1 MSEIKIVDQYIHPKE
16 HEELQNIMRKKEF
29 PWTLAP
35 KTGEMDNDG
44 HAIRGQS
51 ENDVANPL
59 NTQLNHWFADY
70 RFAHYSPFFKYVL
83 PIVNQQRIVAISR
96 IKANL
101 QLPCENPVKSN
112 FHVDLSL
119 RYGIEEIPEPH
130 LTTIIYYVNTNNGYT
145 EFETGEIV
153 ESVANRAVI
162 FPNSCRH
169 RGVSQTDTHYRTVI
183 NLNVCLSAATPPEF
197 PRG

>member
-1 MSEIKIVDQYIHPKE
+1 MSEIKIVDKFINPRD
-16 HEELQNIMRKKEF
+16 HEELQTVMLQREF
-29 PWTLAP
+29 PWTVAQ
-35 KTGEMDNDG
+35 KTGDMDRDG
-44 HAIRGQS
+44 KS
-51 ENDVANPL
+51 KDPL

-70 RFAHYSPFFKYVL
+70 RNIHYSPFFKYVL
-83 PIVNQQRIVAISR
+83 PIVNEQRIIAISR

-101 QLPCENPVKSN
+101 QLCTEKPIKSD

-119 RYGIEEIPEPH
+119 MYGIQEIPEPH

-169 RGVSQTDTHYRTVI
+169 RGVSQTDTHYRIVI
-183 NLNVCLSAATPPEF
+183 NLNLCLSAAAPPEF
-197 PRG
+197 PGG

>member
-1 MSEIKIVDQYIHPKE
+1 MASVKIRDGLLTEEEYEPIREFMMGDNIPWYYNPFITYTDESEQSVQFTHVFYS
-16 HEELQNIMRKKEF
+16 Q
-29 PWTLAP
+29 A
-35 KTGEMDNDG
+35 
-44 HAIRGQS
+44 RG
-51 ENDVANPL
+51 
-59 NTQLNHWFADY
+59 
-70 RFAHYSPFFKYVL
+70 
-83 PIVNQQRIVAISR
+83 AISPGFDGLSPILNKLGLHHNIR

-101 QLPCENPVKSN
+101 QLCTEKPIKSDY
-112 FHVDLSL
+112 HVDQSL
-119 RYGIEEIPEPH
+119 RYGITEIPEPH

-145 EFETGEIV
+145 EFETGEKV

-197 PRG
+197 PGG

>member
-1 MSEIKIVDQYIHPKE
+1 MSEIQIVDQYLNPKD
-16 HEELQNIMRKKEF
+16 HEQLQSIMLQREF
-29 PWTLAP
+29 PWTLAQ
-35 KTGEMDNDG
+35 KTGDMDMDG
-44 HAIRGQS
+44 KS
-51 ENDVANPL
+51 TDPL
-59 NTQLNHWFADY
+59 NTQLNHWFVDF
-70 RFAHYSPFFKYVL
+70 RNAHYSPFFKYVL
-83 PIVNQQRIVAISR
+83 PIVNQQRIIGISR

-101 QLPCENPVKSN
+101 QLCTEKPIESDY
-112 FHVDLSL
+112 HVDLSL
-119 RYGIEEIPEPH
+119 RYGIADIPEPH
-130 LTTIIYYVNTNNGYT
+130 PTNIIYYVNTNNGYT

-197 PRG
+197 PGG

>member
-1 MSEIKIVDQYIHPKE
+1 MSEIKIVDKFINPRD
-16 HEELQNIMRKKEF
+16 HEELQNIMRQKEF
-29 PWTLAP
+29 PWTIAP
-35 KTGEMDNDG
+35 KTGEMDMNGRSAD
-44 HAIRGQS
+44 
-51 ENDVANPL
+51 PL

-70 RFAHYSPFFKYVL
+70 RYAHYSPFFKYVL
-83 PIVNQQRIVAISR
+83 PILNQQRIIAISR

-101 QLPCENPVKSN
+101 QLPCENPIKSD

-119 RYGIEEIPEPH
+119 RYGIQEIPEPH

-145 EFETGEIV
+145 EFETGEKV
-153 ESVANRAVI
+153 ESVENRAVI

-183 NLNVCLSAATPPEF
+183 NLNVCLSAAAPPEF
-197 PRG
+197 PKG